1 MIHIAICDDE
11 PDFIRHLTE
20 LIRQYTLETSQD
32 IKTTVYY
39 DGLELIEKY
48 DPSTDPIFLD
58 IQMNEPDGM
67 ETARIL
73 RERNYRGLVVFVT
86 VLKECVFDAFEV
98 QPFDYL
104 LKPLD
109 DGHFR
114 RTMDR
119 AMESLKQQENN
130 RIVIKKGCSC
140 EVIRLSDI
148 EYCEVQGRKIY
159 IHQRGGRVADCYEK
173 LDTFAGRLDS
183 RFFRCHRSFIV
194 NLGFISGCADGQI
207 TLSSGGKI
215 PVSRLRERD
224 LRQALLQFMKERRC

>member
-1 MIHIAICDDE
+1 MINFAICDGE
-11 PDFIRHLTE
+11 PHMAEEIAEKLCLYMKEKQSVSFHIDTFPDGSSLLNSSRDFDL
-20 LIRQYTLETSQD
+20 
-32 IKTTVYY
+32 
-39 DGLELIEKY
+39 
-48 DPSTDPIFLD
+48 IFLD

-159 IHQRGGRVADCYEK
+159 IHQRGGRPTAMKSLIPSPAVWTAAFSDAIEVLSSIWGSSADAPTDRSPCHQ
-173 LDTFAGRLDS
+173 AGRS
-183 RFFRCHRSFIV
+183 PSPGC
-194 NLGFISGCADGQI
+194 GSGICARHFCN
-207 TLSSGGKI
+207 S
-215 PVSRLRERD
+215 
-224 LRQALLQFMKERRC
+224 

>member
-1 MIHIAICDDE
+1 ML
-11 PDFIRHLTE
+11 FR
-20 LIRQYTLETSQD
+20 S
-32 IKTTVYY
+32 
-39 DGLELIEKY
+39 
-48 DPSTDPIFLD
+48 
-58 IQMNEPDGM
+58 
-67 ETARIL
+67 
-73 RERNYRGLVVFVT
+73 
-86 VLKECVFDAFEV
+86 

-119 AMESLKQQENN
+119 AMESLKQQKNN

-173 LDTFAGRLDS
+173 LDTFAGRLDG

-194 NLGFISGCADGQI
+194 NLGLISGCADGQI
-207 TLSSGGKI
+207 TLSSGGNI

>member
-1 MIHIAICDDE
+1 MINFAICDDE
-11 PDFIRHLTE
+11 PHMAEEIAEKLCLYMKEKQSVSFHIDTFPDGSSLLNSSRDFDL
-20 LIRQYTLETSQD
+20 
-32 IKTTVYY
+32 
-39 DGLELIEKY
+39 
-48 DPSTDPIFLD
+48 IFLD

-183 RFFRCHRSFIV
+183 R
-194 NLGFISGCADGQI
+194 
-207 TLSSGGKI
+207 
-215 PVSRLRERD
+215 
-224 LRQALLQFMKERRC
+224 